1 MKQFYKILFLL
12 LIIPAI
18 AIANNGPKGKHTKTK
33 TIKKEFDVSSNA
45 TVDLDNKYGSIDIQT
60 WNQNKVTL
68 EIIITTNSNK
78 ESKAQDRLDEI
89 HIEFEN
95 TNSLVA
101 VKTKIGKSN
110 NWNWGN
116 NSNVNMEIQY
126 IVRMPK
132 SNDLVVDMDYGDVSI
147 DKLNGKANFN
157 VDYGKLFAGELTN
170 NANSINLDYSRGSTI
185 DYLKNGDINTDYST
199 IDIDRAGNID
209 LVADYSTITIQETND
224 VTFNLDYG
232 NLTIENANS
241 IEGNSD
247 YTQLKFGTI
256 ASSLII
262 KADYGNLKI
271 DEMGVDFSRVDV
283 DTEYIGVKIGIDS
296 NSSFKFYG
304 KTQYGNI
311 NVPSNLSI
319 THQLEKNSSS
329 EIEGT
334 YNGSKGQMKIKTQ
347 YGSIKIIEN

>member
-1 MKQFYKILFLL
+1 MKHIYKIAFLF

-18 AIANNGPKGKHTKTK
+18 AIASNGMNGKHTKTK
-33 TIKKEFDVSSNA
+33 TVSKEFTVSASA
-45 TVDLDNKYGSIDIQT
+45 TLDLDNKYGGIDIKT
-60 WNQNKVTL
+60 WDQNKVTL

-89 HIEFEN
+89 NIEFEN

-101 VKTKIGKSN
+101 VKTKIEKSN

-116 NSNVNMEIQY
+116 NNNVSMDIQY

-147 DKLNGKANFN
+147 DKLDGKANFN
-157 VDYGKLFAGELTN
+157 VDYGKLFAGELSNNTN
-170 NANSINLDYSRGSTI
+170 NINLDYSNGSTI
-185 DYLKNGDINTDYST
+185 DYLKNADINTDYST
-199 IDIDRAGNID
+199 IEIDRAGNID
-209 LVADYSTITIQETND
+209 LVADYSTTTIQQAHD

-247 YTQLKFGTI
+247 YTNFKFGKI
-256 ASSLII
+256 ADRLVI
-262 KADYGNLKI
+262 KADYGNLKVA
-271 DEMGVDFSRVDV
+271 EMGTDFSFVDI
-283 DTEYIGVKIGIDS
+283 DTEYIGVKIGVSS
-296 NSSFKFYG
+296 NCSFKLNAQ
-304 KTQYGNI
+304 TQYGSI
-311 NVPSNLSI
+311 NTPSDMKI
-319 THQLEKNSSS
+319 THQLEKNTSS

-334 YNGSKGQMKIKTQ
+334 FNGTKGKMKIKTQ
-347 YGSIKIIEN
+347 YGAIKITNN